1 MPKRKHLYVALYLA
15 MLPNPVQDST
25 HTHTHTHTRT
35 HAQSTQEQMEKTI
48 DTEGNET
55 GIRPPQVLP
64 DLPEGRK
71 CQYLATP
78 VMYLLLTA

>member
-25 HTHTHTHTRT
+25 HTHTHT

-71 CQYLATP
+71 YQYLPTP

>member
-15 MLPNPVQDST
+15 MLP